1 MDKSIKEDQVST
13 KEFFQSVFKYFKFL
27 GNNWQILL
35 VALLVGSI
43 YDTVNNT
50 FLDYED
56 TYSGQITFHLELEAG
71 GGQNQLGGFASAFG
85 LGAVGGQSQGGSL
98 LASSNFEAIILS
110 GNVFQNAFMREVK
123 IGNRKD
129 LFINYFIDSSD
140 IKRKEWS
147 GNLFKDP
154 SPYTKYKF
162 KKKDI
167 ADFTPYENQ
176 IFADVYTKLYN
187 VTRVEPDK
195 NSSLISIYA
204 TTSNEGLTKDWIE
217 TLMAATEDFYREMK
231 TKKTRQILKVQEGR
245 LDSLAY
251 AMKYNDKR
259 IARLTFDNPNVVDPT
274 GPMRQQQL
282 SRDNTYL
289 SNQYYTQLANV
300 ESLNRII
307 IEQTPIFTVLEPV
320 RLPLSVIKKTGFS
333 TRLSGLIA
341 MVAMIFI
348 ITIRKTYL
356 DVMSENSN

>member
-1 MDKSIKEDQVST
+1 MDQNIKDDQVST
-13 KEFFQSVFKYFKFL
+13 REFFLSVFKYFKFL
-27 GNNWQILL
+27 GNNWQILFL
-35 VALLVGSI
+35 ALIVGSI
-43 YDTVNNT
+43 YDTINNT
-50 FLDYED
+50 FLDSED
-56 TYSGQITFHLELEAG
+56 TYSGQTTFHLELEGAG
-71 GGQNQLGGFASAFG
+71 AQNQLGGFASAFG
-85 LGAVGGQSQGGSL
+85 LGGAANQQQGGSL

-110 GNVFQNAFMREVK
+110 VNVFQNAFMREVK
-123 IGNRKD
+123 IGDRTD

-140 IKRKEWS
+140 IKRNEWAGS
-147 GNLFKDP
+147 LIKP
-154 SPYTKYKF
+154 TSPFANYRF
-162 KKKDI
+162 KKKAI
-167 ADFTPYENQ
+167 SEFTPYENQ
-176 IFADVYTKLYN
+176 ILSDVYTKIYN
-187 VTRVEPDK
+187 FTRVEPDE

-204 TTSNEGLTKDWIE
+204 TTTNEQLTKDWIE
-217 TLMAATEDFYREMK
+217 VLMASTEDFYREMK
-231 TKKTRQILKVQEGR
+231 TKKTKQILKVQEGR

-259 IARLTFDNPNVVDPT
+259 IARLTFDNPNVVDPS
-274 GPMRQQQL
+274 GIMKQQQI

-300 ESLNRII
+300 EGLNRLI

-341 MVAMIFI
+341 LVTMILI

>member
-1 MDKSIKEDQVST
+1 MEQNIKEEQVST
-13 KEFFQSVFKYFKFL
+13 KEFFLSVFKYFKFL
-27 GNNWQILL
+27 GSNWQILFVGL
-35 VALLVGSI
+35 IVGSA
-43 YDTVNNT
+43 YDIINNV
-50 FLDYED
+50 FLNSEN
-56 TYSGQITFHLELEAG
+56 TYSGQITFHLELEG
-71 GGQNQLGGFASAFG
+71 GGSQNQLGGFASAFG
-85 LGAVGGQSQGGSL
+85 LGSAGGQAQGGSL

-110 GNVFQNAFMREVK
+110 VNVFQNAFMREVQ
-123 IGNRKD
+123 IGDRKD

-140 IKRKEWS
+140 IKRNEWA
-147 GNLFKDP
+147 GGLMRP
-154 SPYTKYKF
+154 TSPYANYKF
-162 KKKDI
+162 EKKSI
-167 ADFTPYENQ
+167 SEFTPYENQ
-176 IFADVYTKLYN
+176 ILSDIYTKLYN
-187 VTRVEPDK
+187 ITRVEPDE

-204 TTSNEGLTKDWIE
+204 TTTNEKLTKDWIE
-217 TLMAATEDFYREMK
+217 TLMGATEDFYKEMK

-259 IARLTFDNPNVVDPT
+259 IARLTFDNPNVVDPS
-274 GPMRQQQL
+274 GIMKQQQI

-289 SNQYYTQLANV
+289 SNQYYTQLGNV
-300 ESLNRII
+300 EGLNRLI

-341 MVAMIFI
+341 IVAMIFI

>member
-1 MDKSIKEDQVST
+1 MEQNIKGEQIST
-13 KEFFQSVFKYFKFL
+13 KEFFLSVFKYFKFL

-35 VALLVGSI
+35 SALIIGSI

-50 FLDYED
+50 FFDSED
-56 TYSGQITFHLELEAG
+56 TYSGQTTFHLELEG
-71 GGQNQLGGFASAFG
+71 GGGAQSQMGGLASAFG
-85 LGAVGGQSQGGSL
+85 LSAGQAQGGSL

-123 IGNRKD
+123 VGNRKE

-140 IKRKEWS
+140 IKRKEWA
-147 GNLFKDP
+147 GNLFRDP
-154 SPYTKYKF
+154 SPYAEYRF
-162 KKKDI
+162 KKKTI
-167 ADFTPYENQ
+167 SEFTPYENQ
-176 IFADVYTKLYN
+176 ILAAVYTKLYN
-187 VTRVEPDK
+187 STRVEPDK
-195 NSSLISIYA
+195 SSSLINIYS
-204 TTSNEGLTKDWIE
+204 TTSNEKLTKDWIE

-231 TKKTRQILKVQEGR
+231 TKKTKQILRIQEGR

-259 IARLTFDNPNVVDPT
+259 IARLTFDNPNVVDPS
-274 GPMRQQQL
+274 GIMKQQQI

-300 ESLNRII
+300 EGLNRLI
-307 IEQTPIFTVLEPV
+307 IEQTPIFTVLEEV

-333 TRLSGLIA
+333 TRLNGLIA
-341 MVAMIFI
+341 LVAMIFI

-356 DVMSENSN
+356 DVMSEKSN

>member
-1 MDKSIKEDQVST
+1 MDQNIKDDQVST
-13 KEFFQSVFKYFKFL
+13 REFFLSVFKYFKFL

-35 VALLVGSI
+35 VALIAGSI
-43 YDTVNNT
+43 YDTINNT
-50 FLDYED
+50 FLDSED
-56 TYSGQITFHLELEAG
+56 TYSGQTTFHLELEG
-71 GGQNQLGGFASAFG
+71 GGSQNQLGGFASAFG
-85 LGAVGGQSQGGSL
+85 LGAGATQQQGGSL

-110 GNVFQNAFMREVK
+110 VNVFQNAFMREVT

-140 IKRKEWS
+140 IKRNEWA
-147 GNLFKDP
+147 GNIIRP
-154 SPYTKYKF
+154 ASPFANYKF

-167 ADFTPYENQ
+167 SEFTPYENQ
-176 IFADVYTKLYN
+176 ILSEIYTKIYN
-187 VTRVEPDK
+187 FTRVEPDE

-204 TTSNEGLTKDWIE
+204 TTSNEQLTKDWIE
-217 TLMAATEDFYREMK
+217 TLMASTEDFYREMK
-231 TKKTRQILKVQEGR
+231 TKKTKQILRVQEGR

-259 IARLTFDNPNVVDPT
+259 IARLTFDNPNVVDPS
-274 GPMRQQQL
+274 GIMKQQQI

-300 ESLNRII
+300 EGLNRLI

-341 MVAMIFI
+341 LVAMILI